1 MFALTIDVRP
11 KPSLNANA
19 PWRGFATASA
29 APWLIFARRT
39 GATGDDNDVGR
50 QRVRDTMMDS
60 GLALL
65 LSVPLL
71 WAPFAARA
79 QQTETVWRIGVLMP
93 ERPGELELLV
103 ERLRDLKYVEG
114 RNIILEPRRAAR
126 ADQLPALAAELV
138 RLEPHVIVAITG
150 ASALALKDATKTIP
164 IVMTGS
170 GDAVRQGLVA
180 SLARPGSNV
189 TGLTLISPELAAK
202 RLQILKE
209 AAPRAARIGVI
220 GCRATEPVGTQQWSE
235 VEPAAK
241 QMGLHLV
248 PILVRQPEELSGA
261 FEAAMREKFEA
272 ILVLD
277 CSLLPSALVTGLVN
291 KSRVPALYSSPRYVR
306 ANGLMSYGQNSD
318 EQYRRVAA
326 FVDKILKGAKPAEL
340 PVEQPTKFE
349 LIVNLKTAK
358 ALGITIPQSVLVRAD
373 KLIE

>member
-1 MFALTIDVRP
+1 
-11 KPSLNANA
+11 
-19 PWRGFATASA
+19 
-29 APWLIFARRT
+29 
-39 GATGDDNDVGR
+39 VGR
-50 QRVRDTMMDS
+50 QLLRDTMMHS

-71 WAPFAARA
+71 WVPLAAHA

-103 ERLRDLKYVEG
+103 EGLRELKYVEG

-126 ADQLPALAAELV
+126 ADQLPALATELV
-138 RLEPHVIVAITG
+138 RLQPHVIVAITG
-150 ASALALKDATKTIP
+150 AAALALKDATKTIP

-180 SLARPGSNV
+180 SLARPGGNV

-220 GCRATEPVGTQQWSE
+220 GCRTTEPVSTQQWSE

-261 FEAAMREKFEA
+261 FEAALREKFEA

-277 CSLLPSALVTGLVN
+277 CSRLPSALVTGLVN

-306 ANGLMSYGQNSD
+306 ADGLMSYGQNSE
-318 EQYRRVAA
+318 EQYRRAAA

-349 LIVNLKTAK
+349 LIVNLKAAK
-358 ALGITIPQSVLVRAD
+358 ALGLTIPQSVLVRAD
-373 KLIE
+373 KVIE